1 MKNLLVILIVLVM
14 GVQAH
19 AQLKVGVNAGI
30 PVGDASDYYSFS
42 AGADVYYMF
51 GESKDAL
58 VKLGGTAGFINYFGD
73 EIDGGG
79 EVEDAQFIPVAIVGR
94 VTVLSTLLFGLDVGY
109 GIGVN
114 DANDGGAYGRLVAG
128 LDLGNLIELNAFYHL
143 VKVQKGMDFANTG
156 LAVLIVF

>member
-1 MKNLLVILIVLVM
+1 MRNLFTVLVVM
-14 GVQAH
+14 LLASQAQ
-19 AQLKVGVNAGI
+19 AQWKVGVNAGI
-30 PVGDASDYYSFS
+30 PAGDVSDFYSFA

-58 VKLGGTAGFINYFGD
+58 IKFGGTAGFVNYFGE

-79 EVEDAQFIPVAIVGR
+79 EIEDSQFIPVAAVARI
-94 VTVLSTLLFGLDVGY
+94 TVLSTLLFGLDLGY

-114 DANDGGAYGRLVAG
+114 DGNDGGAYGRVVAG
-128 LDLGNLIELNAFYHL
+128 LDLGNTIELNAFYHL
-143 VKVQKGMDFANTG
+143 VAMDSFNFGNAG

>member
-1 MKNLLVILIVLVM
+1 MKNLLVLLIVM
-14 GVQAH
+14 FIGAQAK

-30 PVGDASDYYSFS
+30 PVGDASDFYSFS

-58 VKLGGTAGFINYFGD
+58 IKLGGTAGFVNYFGE

-79 EVEDAQFIPVAIVGR
+79 EVEDVQFIPVAIAGR
-94 VTVLSTLLFGLDVGY
+94 ITVLSTLLFGLDVGY
-109 GIGVN
+109 GIGVS
-114 DANDGGAYGRLVAG
+114 DGNDGGAYGRVVAG
-128 LDLGNLIELNAFYHL
+128 LDLGNTVELNAFYHL
-143 VKVQKGMDFANTG
+143 VKVDSLTFGNTG